1 MRLLL
6 LYSFLALAQPI
17 VGWGDVGHRTVG
29 YLAQKYFTDQASQWV
44 SSLLSNENGWDISD
58 AATWADAVK
67 HKRPYSAVW
76 HYIGILLLVILPR
89 LAQVDR
95 FQMQMTTPLIL
106 AESLLTVTA
115 EKAV

>member
-1 MRLLL
+1 MRSTL

-58 AATWADAVK
+58 AATWADVVK
-67 HKRPYSAVW
+67 PKRPYSKDW
-76 HYIGILLLVILPR
+76 HFIGISRLVILLR
-89 LAQVDR
+89 LAQVDE
-95 FQMQMTTPLIL
+95 FQMHKTTLLIL
-106 AESLLTVTA
+106 
-115 EKAV
+115 